1 MPPENLELKMLKKTG
16 NHYLNRV
23 EAVQNE
29 DGVSVVPPDPGGA
42 LDLSF
47 YINKF

>member
-1 MPPENLELKMLKKTG
+1 MPLENLDLKKVEKTS

-29 DGVSVVPPDPGGA
+29 DGVSVVPPDQGGA

-47 YINKF
+47 